1 MKLLRTIAD
10 VRQHLE
16 PLRGRSRIGFVPTM
30 GALHEGHVRCF
41 DAARSRSECVV
52 ASIFVNPTQFND
64 STDLAAYPR
73 REHEDAAIAAKAGV
87 DIIFVP
93 AAEEIYPAGFA
104 TFVDVQGAAAGLE
117 GVHRPGHFRGVATV
131 CVKLFAVVQPTEA
144 FFGQKDAQQ
153 VAVMEQVVR
162 DLNLDLSIQV
172 VPTVR
177 DGDGLALSS
186 RNARLSPDERR
197 RALAIPRALAVGL
210 ESYQRGL
217 DPVAAAAPVLHD
229 LDVEYLA
236 VRSFGSGPVLL
247 VAAQVGQARLID
259 NVPLDDPG
267 RAGMSG
273 VPLTGVPR

>member
-64 STDLAAYPR
+64 STDLAAYPH